1 MQEEYL
7 TIEEAAERFGV
18 SKKRIFQYMKDY
30 GITKYRFNGDER
42 TYVKGADLAGLGGRQ
57 RDDQQM
63 IH

>member
-7 TIEEAAERFGV
+7 TIEEAAERYGV
-18 SKKRIFQYMKDY
+18 SKKRIFQYMKEYD
-30 GITKYRFNGDER
+30 ITKYRFDGDQR
-42 TYVKGADLAGLGGRQ
+42 TYVKGTDLTRLGRR